1 MKLVGMGL
9 VRGGI
14 GREDMEF
21 IYDYISLSTH
31 TEFSDFFFLNPWCY
45 NKEQE
50 KVRNLAGLW
59 GVHKIVFALPGIFL
73 WVFWKYVGAEGSS
86 LKKIPKTNKAPYN
99 LAAYFSSLKGDET
112 TLDPSISLHKGWL
125 LY

>member
-31 TEFSDFFFLNPWCY
+31 TEFSDFFFKSMML
-45 NKEQE
+45 
-50 KVRNLAGLW
+50 
-59 GVHKIVFALPGIFL
+59 
-73 WVFWKYVGAEGSS
+73 
-86 LKKIPKTNKAPYN
+86 
-99 LAAYFSSLKGDET
+99 
-112 TLDPSISLHKGWL
+112 
-125 LY
+125 